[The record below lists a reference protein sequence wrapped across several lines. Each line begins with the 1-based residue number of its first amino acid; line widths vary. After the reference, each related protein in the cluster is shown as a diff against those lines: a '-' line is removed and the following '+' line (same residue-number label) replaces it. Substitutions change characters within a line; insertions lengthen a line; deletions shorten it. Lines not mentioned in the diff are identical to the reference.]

1 MKIKRLDDSVV
12 SKIAAGEVVTGVHSV
27 VKELIENALD
37 AGAKKIVVELLNGGK
52 SEVKVRDDGEGMDEE
67 DLKVCFLPHTTSKI
81 SSFSDLSDLSS
92 FGFRGEAL
100 HSISSV
106 SKMKVISRTASSPI
120 GHEIEVVAGNLVY
133 SRPVH
138 ADVGTIVIVR
148 DLFFNVPARRKFLKS
163 AAIESRMA
171 TEMFEKFCLSKLNV
185 HFVLVREQQLRYDL
199 PPSDLLERIKA
210 IFPDIPAQNLRIFES
225 EHGNMKLKGCLS
237 LSPVQSRGTIV
248 CFVNDRF
255 VTNQLL
261 TNAVYAAFS
270 DVLEKG
276 KHPFAVL
283 NLSIS
288 PKEIDVNVH
297 PQKLEIR
304 FINEEDVFRFVRD
317 SLKGFL
323 SRPIVRQVH
332 VHEKVRVAEPVEFYR
347 PAPRVERPGQIEEK
361 LLEEEP
367 FRVVGVVRGRY
378 VLFERKEDLLILDF
392 HAAHERIVFEQ
403 IMNSLSERK
412 GKTLL
417 VEMRIKMKESDSAM
431 LASSQVLRD
440 LGFELEANGQELAVK
455 QIPKWMELSEVE
467 EFLRDSIDELKLIDL
482 QGMRETVKK
491 ILADH
496 ACKRSVRTRDR
507 LSEAEMIEL
516 AKRTINEGHSTCP
529 HGRPLMFSMSFKDLD
544 RFFGRD

>member
-81 SSFSDLSDLSS
+81 SSFSDLSSLSS

-106 SKMKVISRTASSPI
+106 SKMKVVSRTVSSPI

-133 SRPVH
+133 IRPVH
-138 ADVGTIVIVR
+138 ADVGTTVIVR

-171 TEMFEKFCLSKLNV
+171 TEMFEKFCLSKLSV

-210 IFPDIPAQNLRIFES
+210 IFPDIPAQNLRAFEY
-225 EHGNMKLKGCLS
+225 EHRNMKLKGCLS
-237 LSPVQSRGTIV
+237 LSPVQGRGMIV

-276 KHPFAVL
+276 KHPFVVL

-347 PAPRVERPGQIEEK
+347 PAPHVERTEQIEEK
-361 LLEEEP
+361 LLEQEP
-367 FRVVGVVRGRY
+367 FRIVGVVRGRY

-392 HAAHERIVFEQ
+392 HAAHERIIFEQ
-403 IMNSLSERK
+403 IMNSLSERR
-412 GKTLL
+412 GRALL
-417 VEMRIKMKESDSAM
+417 VEMRIRMKESDSAM
-431 LASSQVLRD
+431 LASSQVLKE
-440 LGFELEANGQELAVK
+440 LGFELEANGQELVVK
-455 QIPKWMELSEVE
+455 QIPEWMELSEVE
-467 EFLRDSIDELKLIDL
+467 EFLRGSIDELKLIDL
-482 QGMRETVKK
+482 QGMKETIKK

-507 LSEAEMIEL
+507 LSEDEMIEL
-516 AKRTINEGHSTCP
+516 AKRIVSEGRSTCP
-529 HGRPLMFSMSFKDLD
+529 HGRPLMFSVSFKELD